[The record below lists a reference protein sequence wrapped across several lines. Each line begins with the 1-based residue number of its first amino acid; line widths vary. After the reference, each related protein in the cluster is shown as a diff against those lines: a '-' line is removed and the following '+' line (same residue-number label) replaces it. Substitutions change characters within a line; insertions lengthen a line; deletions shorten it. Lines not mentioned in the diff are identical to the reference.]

1 MHVTLEE
8 AKRHLQIDRDYE
20 GDDLYIVSLIETA
33 EAVVAD
39 HLKYDSLD
47 IAFPVL
53 APTGEEMK
61 DYPDLINALSV
72 FPLPVKHAILL
83 MVGNLYAN
91 REPVAFA
98 QSYRVPLSYEYLLAP
113 YVNYG
118 S

>member
-8 AKRHLQIDRDYE
+8 VKRHLQIEAEYE
-20 GDDLYIVSLIETA
+20 GDDFYINSLIEA
-33 EAVVAD
+33 SEVAAAN

-47 IAFPVL
+47 DAFPVL
-53 APTGEEMK
+53 
-61 DYPDLINALSV
+61 
-72 FPLPVKHAILL
+72 PLPVKHAILL

-98 QSYRVPLSYEYLLAP
+98 QSYRVPLSYEYLLGP
-113 YVNYG
+113 YVKYG

>member
-1 MHVTLEE
+1 MYVTLEE
-8 AKRHLQIDRDYE
+8 AKRHLQIDSEYD
-20 GDDLYIVSLIETA
+20 GDDLYINSLIDAA
-33 EAVVAD
+33 EAAVAN

-47 IAFPVL
+47 GAFPIL
-53 APTGEEMK
+53 P
-61 DYPDLINALSV
+61 
-72 FPLPVKHAILL
+72 FPVKHAILL